1 MQEVIKNEDKQ
12 DEESITRLFSLGK
25 IIRKGK

>member
-12 DEESITRLFSLGK
+12 DEESITRLFSLDK